1 MVWRM
6 EKGRGVSAGEM
17 GESNR
22 KFGLAWKRLNRL
34 GKPSVFSRPMSHLFS
49 FSSRACAFLLT
60 VLSLAPLAVADYV
73 LSPEEA
79 AIAGFM
85 VNDPDQMRP
94 AMQFDPILSQ
104 VARERAQDMAA
115 RNYFA
120 HTNPDGF
127 AANYLVW
134 EAGYDLPAFWGN
146 GVADNYIESIAAGY
160 ASAADTWVD
169 WMNSAPHRTH
179 ILAQTAFYQD
189 QTSYG
194 VGYAYSANSTYHH
207 YWVIITAPP
216 SVPETQAALFI
227 AQGVPAEMTTGQTYS
242 VSVSMRNTGS
252 VTWTQAAGYQLAL
265 VAQGINWGTSAAPL
279 PGEVTPGS
287 EVTFNFTVTA
297 PPVPGYDAF
306 QWRMEQQGMGRFGE
320 ASANLVVPVSFPAS
334 VSSGSSS
341 GGGSYSAPSSSGKK
355 SKKSKSK
362 KSKKKK

>member
-1 MVWRM
+1 M
-6 EKGRGVSAGEM
+6 EA
-17 GESNR
+17 
-22 KFGLAWKRLNRL
+22 A
-34 GKPSVFSRPMSHLFS
+34 KPAREAVNFPRPRPMSHLLS
-49 FSSRACAFLLT
+49 FHSRACAFFLA

-73 LSPEEA
+73 QSAEEA

-94 AMQFDPILSQ
+94 AMQLDPILSQ

-115 RNYFA
+115 RDYFA

-134 EAGYDLPAFWGN
+134 EAGYNLPAWWGN
-146 GVADNYIESIAAGY
+146 GVADNYIESIAAGRDN
-160 ASAADTWVD
+160 AADTWVD

-216 SVPETQAALFI
+216 SVPETQAALFVT
-227 AQGVPAEMTTGQTYS
+227 QGVPAEMTTGQSYNVS
-242 VSVSMRNTGS
+242 VSVRNTGS
-252 VTWTQAAGYQLAL
+252 VTWTQAAGYRLAL
-265 VAQGINWGTSAAPL
+265 VTQGINWGTSAAAL
-279 PGEVTPGS
+279 PGDVTPGS
-287 EVTFNFTVTA
+287 AVTFNFTVTA
-297 PPVPGYDAF
+297 PATPGYDAF

-320 ASANLVVPVSFPAS
+320 ASVNRVIPVSFPVS
-334 VSSGSSS
+334 VSSSSSSS
-341 GGGSYSAPSSSGKK
+341 GSSYSAPSSSGKK
-355 SKKSKSK
+355 AKKAKKSKAK
-362 KSKKKK
+362 KSKKK